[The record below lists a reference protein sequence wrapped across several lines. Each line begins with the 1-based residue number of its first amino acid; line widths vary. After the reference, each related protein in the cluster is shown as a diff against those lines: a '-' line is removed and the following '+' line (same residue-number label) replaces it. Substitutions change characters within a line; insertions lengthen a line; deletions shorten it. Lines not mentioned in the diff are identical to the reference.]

1 MTNTKPTTSFMFGIS
16 IEFHITDDTDIK
28 DPFEFLEPFIEAK
41 GMHLTKRSFPLMP
54 VLLFVY
60 IFLSAR
66 RILEA
71 LDLFGIFSK
80 KKNRLQE
87 AIEKD
92 TTEKSDHYD
101 KKSPQEFEE
110 SKKTSCFGAVPL
122 SMLFFLCNT
131 SFLNS
136 TKAALRLDY
145 EPIVDSAKSFANSVD
160 WYKKYLKI

>member
-1 MTNTKPTTSFMFGIS
+1 MTSLIFKFS

-41 GMHLTKRSFPLMP
+41 GMHLTKRSLPLLP

-60 IFLSAR
+60 FFLSAR

-71 LDLFGIFSK
+71 LDLFGIFTR

-87 AIEKD
+87 AIERD
-92 TTEKSDHYD
+92 TMEKSGDYD
-101 KKSPQEFEE
+101 KKSPQEIEE
-110 SKKTSCFGAVPL
+110 SNQKLCFGAVPP
-122 SMLFFLCNT
+122 SMLFYLCNT
-131 SFLNS
+131 SFLNR

-145 EPIVDSAKSFANSVD
+145 EPIVDSDKSFADSID
-160 WYKKYLKI
+160 WYKKYLKV